1 LKVVLKHRLFY
12 HFCLIYDGRYW
23 TVSKFLCEMF
33 ILCTWIPTTFKYI
46 SFLFFQFL
54 LFSVCIISFCYSVLC
69 MVLFQL
75 SSKFGF
81 IISSKWYLNLFSKKK
96 LPWRW
101 SKNTQAHFSLM
112 SQWLRNLICIILALE
127 VPLIF
132 FFMHPS
138 QVFID
143 LVDPKSLS
151 LSLYLSIY
159 LSLSLKL

>member
-1 LKVVLKHRLFY
+1 MRNVHIVYMDTHNGQVYLF
-12 HFCLIYDGRYW
+12 
-23 TVSKFLCEMF
+23 F
-33 ILCTWIPTTFKYI
+33 I
-46 SFLFFQFL
+46 FQFL

-81 IISSKWYLNLFSKKK
+81 IISSKWYLNLFSKKIIMK
-96 LPWRW
+96 VVKKYP
-101 SKNTQAHFSLM
+101 SSFSLM
-112 SQWLRNLICIILALE
+112 SMTAEFILYYRSLLE

-143 LVDPKSLS
+143 LVHLK
-151 LSLYLSIY
+151 SLYLWNCNLSISEIVIG
-159 LSLSLKL
+159 LLEIKKFK